1 MKLSNEALQYLRT
14 VDYKEGEP
22 FSINKCTLELRE
34 ALKSIGFKNK
44 SDGYISDED
53 LSEQLDQLKETGEY
67 ESANFLGFYIS
78 DTERMTY
85 KYVVQVL
92 KNGIWENERYYQDPF
107 KYISDGCIKEISQLI
122 LTLSSGM
129 DKYSIQVKG
138 FKHIIT
144 KSTHETQWDIK
155 SNCYPMCLDY
165 VVLKLCETFM
175 EQKSNLSIQ
184 DFTDELKKSCNYIR
198 ENIKIT
204 QGYLK
209 LADNIEE

>member
-107 KYISDGCIKEISQLI
+107 KYIKDDDVKSVSSLILKLSEARISQLHTKAI
-122 LTLSSGM
+122 FRLRGALSR
-129 DKYSIQVKG
+129 
-138 FKHIIT
+138 
-144 KSTHETQWDIK
+144 IK
-155 SNCYPMCLDY
+155 SSL
-165 VVLKLCETFM
+165 
-175 EQKSNLSIQ
+175 I
-184 DFTDELKKSCNYIR
+184 
-198 ENIKIT
+198 
-204 QGYLK
+204 
-209 LADNIEE
+209 

>member
-53 LSEQLDQLKETGEY
+53 LSEEFLNLKDTGEY
-67 ESANFLGFYIS
+67 SSANFLGFYIS

-85 KYVVQVL
+85 KYVVQAL

-107 KYISDGCIKEISQLI
+107 KYIKDDDVKSVSSLI
-122 LTLSSGM
+122 LKLSEGM
-129 DKYSIQVKG
+129 ENYSIEIEG
-138 FKHIIT
+138 YRHIIT
-144 KSTHETQWDIK
+144 KNIHESQWEVK
-155 SNCYPMCLDY
+155 SNCYPMCLDI
-165 VVLKLCETFM
+165 VVLRVCEELM
-175 EQKSNLSIQ
+175 EQKSDLTIQ
-184 DFTDELKKSCNYIR
+184 EYEEELKKSCDYIK
-198 ENIKIT
+198 NN
-204 QGYLK
+204 LK
-209 LADNIEE
+209 VY

>member
-1 MKLSNEALQYLRT
+1 MTDFAIGLI
-14 VDYKEGEP
+14 G
-22 FSINKCTLELRE
+22 E

-138 FKHIIT
+138 FNRLQRRRTILNK
-144 KSTHETQWDIK
+144 Q
-155 SNCYPMCLDY
+155 MY
-165 VVLKLCETFM
+165 VRTTRSLKV
-175 EQKSNLSIQ
+175 
-184 DFTDELKKSCNYIR
+184 DR
-198 ENIKIT
+198 V
-204 QGYLK
+204 
-209 LADNIEE
+209 